1 MKKIH
6 INSRTLQHRKR
17 ACILISKKNKAFGK
31 YPVLLLVLLSAL
43 IGFFNIGCNKYLDS
57 KQNQQLEVP
66 TTIGDL
72 QALLDNNGVTNTR
85 GSSWDQASSDDYF
98 LTDAIYNSL
107 SLDSRNAYIWDNK
120 AVAGYPNEWSRIYD
134 AVLYANTAL
143 DGLVKIPRT
152 QSNKLVWDNVQGSA
166 LFFRSYAFFKGLLL
180 YSPAYN
186 SVTSSSDLG
195 IVLKLSSDITKQDV
209 RSSVE
214 EGYRKVVVDLLD
226 ASRLLP
232 DLPQQVMRPSK
243 AAAFGELARVFL
255 SMGIYDSCYLYAD
268 SALAI
273 KNDLMDYNNLAVGT
287 TATPFARFNTEVVFH
302 ATTQSFAYL
311 AAYPVNAR
319 VDSLLLLSYDDNDL
333 RKKLFFASK
342 TDGKAFRGSYGG
354 SANYLFQGVATDEIV
369 LTKAEAAI
377 RIGRK
382 KEAIAEMNYLL
393 EHRWKSGTYTS
404 TLEAMS
410 DDAILDTILIER
422 KKELLF
428 RGIRW
433 IDIKRLNE
441 SGVGSTLSRYVNGNY
456 YYLPPLSN
464 KSLLP
469 IPQDIVN
476 LTGIVQNP

>member
-1 MKKIH
+1 MKKIQTKP
-6 INSRTLQHRKR
+6 SMLQQRKR
-17 ACILISKKNKAFGK
+17 ACVFLCWENKASGK
-31 YPVLLLVLLSAL
+31 YPVLPFVLFTVFL
-43 IGFFNIGCNKYLDS
+43 GFFNTGCNKYLDAR
-57 KQNQQLEVP
+57 QNQQLEVP
-66 TTIGDL
+66 STIGDL
-72 QALLDNNGVTNTR
+72 QALLDNNGVVNTR

-98 LTDAIYNSL
+98 LPDAIYNSL
-107 SLDSRNAYIWDNK
+107 STDSRNAYVWDNK

-143 DGLVKIPRT
+143 DGLAKIPRT
-152 QSNKLVWDNVQGSA
+152 ASNKLAWDNVQGSA
-166 LFFRSYAFFKGLLL
+166 LFFRSYAFFRGLSLF
-180 YSPAYN
+180 SPAYN
-186 SVTSSSDLG
+186 SVTGASDLG

-209 RSSVE
+209 RSSVA
-214 EGYRKVVVDLLD
+214 EGYRRVVVDLLE

-232 DLPQQVMRPSK
+232 DLPQQVMRPSR

-273 KNDLMDYNNLAVGT
+273 KNDLMDYNKLAVGT

-319 VDSLLLLSYDDNDL
+319 VDSVLLSSYDDNDL

-354 SANYLFQGVATDEIV
+354 SANYLFQGLATDEIL

-382 KEAIAEMNYLL
+382 KEAIVAINYLL

-404 TLEAMS
+404 A
-410 DDAILDTILIER
+410 LDTMSEEAVLDTVLTER

-433 IDIKRLNE
+433 MDIKRLDG
-441 SGVGSTLSRYVNGNY
+441 SGAGRTLSRYVNGNF

-469 IPQDIVN
+469 VPQDIVN